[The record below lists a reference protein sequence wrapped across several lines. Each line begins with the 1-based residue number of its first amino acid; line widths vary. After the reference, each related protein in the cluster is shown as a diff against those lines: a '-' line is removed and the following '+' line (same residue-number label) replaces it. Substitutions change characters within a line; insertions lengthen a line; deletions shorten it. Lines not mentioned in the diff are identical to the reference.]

1 MRNIKF
7 FILITIYCFTIGC
20 SLDNFRV
27 EEAHNA
33 LDSKRQE
40 QQIIR
45 VTSFGTKPTIL
56 DNSKF
61 GFGKKDLNKSIYGK
75 SGDDEFT
82 EVREF
87 ESSESIVLPELA
99 RYIYPGSLLM
109 GNSIQNLDYKPI
121 SATLNPITVSL
132 SIPAL
137 NKKTA
142 IIINK
147 PALSSTRAAV
157 QDYLQTADFT
167 QNGQLSY
174 SIEQFSSYDE
184 LKVAFGSNVNTRKL
198 FGKNSS
204 STNIEESMIS
214 KRTGFYVKFYQTSF
228 TLDMDVPTPSL
239 VANNNFD
246 TGGVEPVYVSSIS
259 YGRMG
264 VLTIETNETAS
275 NAKRIINETFNKL
288 FYNKSTNFTQEE
300 RSFVDGSDYNL
311 YLIGGDGVTASQAF
325 QGYEAFVNHV
335 SQGTFS
341 KSQPGV
347 PIFCSYSYLKDN
359 SPVKT
364 RFVFDIK
371 KPPVYVKIAA
381 ENVTTGLNKS
391 ADLKLYFYSSRS
403 QTNTIA
409 HPNINFI
416 INKETT
422 IIRRENTRSG
432 GPPPTVTKSTESII
446 IQNTGLNTNIIRP
459 NLPFYISNDYWGNRN
474 GVPIVLGGTYSETHE
489 YVLQPSDNNNY
500 IIIGEP
506 RLSIPKT
513 SNPRRGG
520 GFRD

>member
-1 MRNIKF
+1 MKKIN
-7 FILITIYCFTIGC
+7 FIVLIIIAYTFSSC
-20 SLDNFRV
+20 
-27 EEAHNA
+27 A
-33 LDSKRQE
+33 LDTLADEEKYDVLNSKRQE
-40 QQIIR
+40 QQVIKII
-45 VTSFGTKPTIL
+45 SYGTKPTIL
-56 DNSKF
+56 DNSKL
-61 GFGKKDLNKSIYGK
+61 GRYSSIYATTE
-75 SGDDEFT
+75 DEFT
-82 EVREF
+82 EEREF

-132 SIPAL
+132 SIPAI

-142 IIINK
+142 IVIDK
-147 PALSSTRAAV
+147 PSLSSTRAAV
-157 QDYLQTADFT
+157 QNYLQTADFT

-198 FGKNSS
+198 FGKNTS
-204 STNIEESMIS
+204 STSIEESMIS

-228 TLDMDVPTPSL
+228 TLDMDIPNPSL

-246 TGGVEPVYVSSIS
+246 SGGVEPVYVSSIS

-275 NAKRIINETFNKL
+275 DAKRIINETFNKL

-300 RSFVDGSDYNL
+300 KAFINGSDYNL

-335 SQGTFS
+335 SQGSFS

-364 RFVFDIK
+364 KFIFDIK
-371 KPPVYVKIAA
+371 KPP
-381 ENVTTGLNKS
+381 
-391 ADLKLYFYSSRS
+391 LYIMS
-403 QTNTIA
+403 
-409 HPNINFI
+409 NI
-416 INKETT
+416 
-422 IIRRENTRSG
+422 
-432 GPPPTVTKSTESII
+432 
-446 IQNTGLNTNIIRP
+446 TNIIKQTPGINTYGDINLFFYKSRALTPAIANPFMDILIEKTETDNLDKSVSRTYFSVTNSSGNTSYKIPQQLLRTYKFSKKSPRDGGGIEVDIDIDYTYKVIP
-459 NLPFYISNDYWGNRN
+459 N
-474 GVPIVLGGTYSETHE
+474 E
-489 YVLQPSDNNNY
+489 QNNY
-500 IIIGEP
+500 III
-506 RLSIPKT
+506 
-513 SNPRRGG
+513 N
-520 GFRD
+520 

>member
-1 MRNIKF
+1 LKKIN
-7 FILITIYCFTIGC
+7 FIVLIIIAYTFSSC
-20 SLDNFRV
+20 
-27 EEAHNA
+27 A
-33 LDSKRQE
+33 LDTLADEEKYDVLNSKRQE
-40 QQIIR
+40 QQVIKII
-45 VTSFGTKPTIL
+45 SYGTKPTIL
-56 DNSKF
+56 DNSKL
-61 GFGKKDLNKSIYGK
+61 GRYSSIYATTE
-75 SGDDEFT
+75 DEFT
-82 EVREF
+82 EEREF

-132 SIPAL
+132 SIPAI

-142 IIINK
+142 IVIDK
-147 PALSSTRAAV
+147 PSLSSTRAAV
-157 QDYLQTADFT
+157 QNYLQTADFT

-198 FGKNSS
+198 FGKNTS
-204 STNIEESMIS
+204 STSIEESMIS

-228 TLDMDVPTPSL
+228 TLDMDIPNPSL

-246 TGGVEPVYVSSIS
+246 SGGVEPVYVSSIS

-275 NAKRIINETFNKL
+275 DAKRIINETFNKL

-300 RSFVDGSDYNL
+300 KAFINGSDYNL

-335 SQGTFS
+335 SQGSFS

-364 RFVFDIK
+364 KFIFDIK
-371 KPPVYVKIAA
+371 KPPLYVELKIENIKNIGGNTMDVYQ
-381 ENVTTGLNKS
+381 TGRTGN
-391 ADLKLYFYSSRS
+391 LKLYFYKSRS
-403 QTNTIA
+403 KDKTIA
-409 HPNINFI
+409 NPRIPILIKAEKKVSGDPTYVYEGASNIFFTDQNSYP
-416 INKETT
+416 KT
-422 IIRRENTRSG
+422 IEFTNILGDVYMNITKFYAPYSSNNLDILLNNNVSFYQGNTYY
-432 GPPPTVTKSTESII
+432 
-446 IQNTGLNTNIIRP
+446 NTNEVYEYS
-459 NLPFYISNDYWGNRN
+459 L
-474 GVPIVLGGTYSETHE
+474 VPDP
-489 YVLQPSDNNNY
+489 QNNY
-500 IIIGEP
+500 III
-506 RLSIPKT
+506 K
-513 SNPRRGG
+513 
-520 GFRD
+520 